1 MISILLNWCYI
12 LFTAYGLGF
21 AFGKFTEY
29 KLRYKIKSADA
40 LIFTGII
47 MATVYAQ
54 LFSLFYKVGTVANI
68 VLVIAS
74 VVVYIVYW
82 REIYGNI
89 RSFKSWFIIP
99 LVLIWCYCTSRGY
112 IHYDSDLYHAQSIR
126 WIEEYGIV
134 KGLGNIH
141 VRFAY
146 NSSFFALQALYSMKP
161 LTGVSLHAVNGFIAL
176 LLSNEVVRLALIPK
190 KGRVEI
196 SDFARAGA
204 FYYLTVIYR
213 EIVSPATDYT
223 IMCIIF
229 YIIIKWLV
237 LLERDE
243 ESVVPYS
250 LICVA
255 GVYAVSV
262 KLTAG
267 VILLIL
273 IKPAY
278 MLIRDRLWG
287 DIARFILMGVVT
299 ILPWI
304 ARTVVI
310 SGYVLYPCAA
320 IDIFDV
326 DWKISATRVVAD
338 AAEIKT
344 WGRGLYDASLVD
356 LKISEWFP
364 NWFDTTLSK
373 LGKILVSLDLVCI
386 VVFALLLIIGIYRR
400 DKKALDRLLVLGAVI
415 ASYVFWQT
423 SAPLLRYGYAYVILT
438 VAITAGILWENMI
451 GKYRKN
457 VIIYTVVIS
466 ALAAVKTI
474 SLVSYVYD
482 TADQPYYLEQKGYGT
497 YSLNSYEVN
506 GVTFYYPESGDRV
519 GYDSFPAIPREID
532 IVFRGDDMSD
542 GFKSGDN

>member
-1 MISILLNWCYI
+1 
-12 LFTAYGLGF
+12 
-21 AFGKFTEY
+21 
-29 KLRYKIKSADA
+29 
-40 LIFTGII
+40 
-47 MATVYAQ
+47 
-54 LFSLFYKVGTVANI
+54 
-68 VLVIAS
+68 
-74 VVVYIVYW
+74 
-82 REIYGNI
+82 
-89 RSFKSWFIIP
+89 
-99 LVLIWCYCTSRGY
+99 
-112 IHYDSDLYHAQSIR
+112 
-126 WIEEYGIV
+126 
-134 KGLGNIH
+134 
-141 VRFAY
+141 
-146 NSSFFALQALYSMKP
+146 
-161 LTGVSLHAVNGFIAL
+161 
-176 LLSNEVVRLALIPK
+176 
-190 KGRVEI
+190 
-196 SDFARAGA
+196 
-204 FYYLTVIYR
+204 
-213 EIVSPATDYT
+213 
-223 IMCIIF
+223 
-229 YIIIKWLV
+229 
-237 LLERDE
+237 
-243 ESVVPYS
+243 
-250 LICVA
+250 
-255 GVYAVSV
+255 
-262 KLTAG
+262 
-267 VILLIL
+267 
-273 IKPAY
+273 
-278 MLIRDRLWG
+278 
-287 DIARFILMGVVT
+287 
-299 ILPWI
+299 
-304 ARTVVI
+304 VVI

-326 DWKISATRVVAD
+326 DWKISASRVVAD